1 MGGQTSSTPQIGASP
16 MGSLPQTQPMGGIP
30 QLASLFGGNL
40 GYQQNPLPQIMAPQY
55 PAALTPTPQQAAAQT
70 VAQMNA
76 LRPYVPPPAP
86 VQRQQQPVLDRGGN
100 GSAGGRGSGGAW

>member
-86 VQRQQQPVLDRGGN
+86 APARPEPIVHG
-100 GSAGGRGSGGAW
+100 GGANR